1 MDTDLTGKVALI
13 TGGSR
18 GIGRAIALGF
28 ARAGAQVVVASRKQ
42 AGVDVVAAEIRELG
56 GTALAVAAHV
66 GDEGAIESLVQ
77 NALAGLGRIDILVN
91 NAATNPHFG
100 PLLDATA
107 AQWDKIMQVN
117 LRGVFLLCQQVVPG
131 MRERGGGSIIN
142 IASIEGLRPSKVLGV
157 YSVSKAALILLTQAL
172 AQELG
177 PFGIRVNALAPG
189 LIRTDFSAALWQ
201 SPDVADAVAARTP
214 LKRLGEPEDVVGA
227 ALFLASSASAYI
239 NGAVITVDGG
249 LTASGPL
256 G

>member
-42 AGVDVVAAEIRELG
+42 AGVDAVAAEVKELG
-56 GTALAVAAHV
+56 GTALAIGAHV
-66 GDEGAIESLVQ
+66 GEESAITSLVEK
-77 NALAGLGRIDILVN
+77 ALAAFGHIDILVN

-100 PLLDATA
+100 QLLDATT

-142 IASIEGLRPSKVLGV
+142 IASIEGMRPSKVLGV

-177 PFGIRVNALAPG
+177 PSGIRVNALAPG

-201 SPDVADAVAARTP
+201 SPDLAEAVAARTP

-227 ALFLASSASAYI
+227 ALFLASPASAYV

-249 LTASGPL
+249 LMAGGPL